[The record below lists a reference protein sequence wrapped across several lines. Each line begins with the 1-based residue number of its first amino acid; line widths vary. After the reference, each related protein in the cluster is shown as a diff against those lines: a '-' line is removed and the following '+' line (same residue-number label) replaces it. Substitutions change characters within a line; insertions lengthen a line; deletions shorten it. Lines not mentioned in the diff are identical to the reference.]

1 MNRDAQMKAILHQK
15 LIETGERE
23 RLQERIRAKFLECG
37 WKDQLQAHCR
47 AVIQEKG
54 VEQVNVDTLVAELTP
69 KARALVPDSFK
80 EELLQRVRTFLAQQV
95 PESLDLLEEKLGVE
109 YKAKGTPSQHPG
121 KTRQALTFPQ

>member
-1 MNRDAQMKAILHQK
+1 MNRDAQMKAIIHQK

-23 RLQERIRAKFLECG
+23 RLQEWIRAKFLECG
-37 WKDQLQAHCR
+37 WKDQLQAHCQ

-54 VEQVNVDTLVAELTP
+54 AEQVNVDNLVAELTP

-95 PESLDLLEEKLGVE
+95 SP
-109 YKAKGTPSQHPG
+109 
-121 KTRQALTFPQ
+121 